1 EFPREVGHRVAS
13 GGEGLGA
20 GVQCETADPVR
31 AHEPAH
37 AVGGFEDRD
46 LLPRPGCGA
55 GGHEAGHSAADDGE
69 IDALGGGHWSCAQAT
84 RRVRTS
90 GSVVG
95 GTPWPRL
102 STWAGA
108 AWPAASTVSVC
119 SCRAGQPALSSAGS
133 ILPCR
138 GTPGSAAAASSKG

>member
-1 EFPREVGHRVAS
+1 
-13 GGEGLGA
+13 
-20 GVQCETADPVR
+20 ETDDAVR

-37 AVGGFEDRD
+37 AVGGFEERD

-84 RRVRTS
+84 RRVRPS
-90 GSVVG
+90 GSAVA
-95 GTPWPRL
+95 GTPGPRM
-102 STWAGA
+102 SRWAA
-108 AWPAASTVSVC
+108 RPAASTVSVC

-138 GTPGSAAAASSKG
+138 GTPGSTAAA